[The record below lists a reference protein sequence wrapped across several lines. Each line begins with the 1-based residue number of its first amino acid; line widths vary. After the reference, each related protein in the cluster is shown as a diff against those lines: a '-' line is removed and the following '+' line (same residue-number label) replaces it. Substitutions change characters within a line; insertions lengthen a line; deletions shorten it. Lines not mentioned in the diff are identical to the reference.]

1 MTSVSGPS
9 FPVRKSRISH
19 ELSEP
24 MISMTY
30 VVQNIRAKRRP
41 ILMSVYGYARV
52 STDGQTLDAQV
63 AHLKGCRS
71 RKGLP
76 REGERRKGRSTRM
89 HSCTTVKS

>member
-1 MTSVSGPS
+1 
-9 FPVRKSRISH
+9 
-19 ELSEP
+19 
-24 MISMTY
+24 
-30 VVQNIRAKRRP
+30 
-41 ILMSVYGYARV
+41 MSVYGYVRV

-89 HSCTTVKS
+89 HSLYDGEIVSRRRAHRGRSRHLGSHCPTFRDELLACVLKVFHEHFRH